1 MFKKRYSF
9 TMAKKT
15 HIHHLNFE
23 KCTEQFMQD
32 TFGLT
37 YKKQLNSLK
46 KWITIDDVILHKTE
60 QEQLDELRF
69 FAEERINAWNE
80 GTLLVK
86 LISPIINLSKLDS
99 SKFATFAEVP
109 LKTEFQTIT
118 NEQVELGGIVD
129 MVYATGVSE
138 SKAPYFCMHEYKR
151 EKGNKADPRG
161 QLLAEMLTAQ
171 QLNPYTDVMYGLY
184 VNGRNWFFAALEK
197 NRNYAFSMAYDTIN
211 TDIYDIVKI
220 LRKLRIYVEEKIST
234 LPPNPKFIL

>member
-1 MFKKRYSF
+1 M
-9 TMAKKT
+9 
-15 HIHHLNFE
+15 L
-23 KCTEQFMQD
+23 
-32 TFGLT
+32 
-37 YKKQLNSLK
+37 
-46 KWITIDDVILHKTE
+46 
-60 QEQLDELRF
+60 
-69 FAEERINAWNE
+69 
-80 GTLLVK
+80 K

-197 NRNYAFSMAYDTIN
+197 NRNYAFSMAYDSIN